1 MGFSTDALHIGQEP
15 DPTTGAIIPPIYQTS
30 TYVQQ
35 GIGEHKGYEYA
46 RTQNKTREH
55 LERCV
60 AALEKA
66 KHGFAFGSGMGAATT
81 LLHLVKAGDHVL
93 AGHNMY
99 GGTYRVMS
107 LVFADHGLNFS
118 YVDMS
123 DLDAVRKA
131 LRPETKY
138 IWFETPTNPMMKLV
152 DLAGIAAVAREK
164 GIRTI
169 CDNTFMSP
177 YFQRP
182 LEHGIDVVYHST
194 TKYINGHSDMVG
206 GLVVTNHDDVA
217 DRLRFLRNAMGTVPG
232 PFDCWL
238 ALRGVKTLAV
248 RMDRHDANA
257 RKIAGWLTEH
267 PKVSRVLYPG
277 LPNHPQHELAKRQ
290 MSGFGGMISFDAG
303 SIEKANA
310 VLKRVKIFSLGESL
324 GGVESL
330 ISHPATMTH
339 ASVPKADREA
349 MGLTDGLV
357 RLSVGIE
364 DVEDLIADL
373 ATGLEAL

>member
-1 MGFSTDALHIGQEP
+1 MGFSTDAIHIGQEP

-35 GIGEHKGYEYA
+35 GIGDHKGYEYA
-46 RTQNKTREH
+46 RTHNKTREH
-55 LERCV
+55 LERCI

-66 KHGFAFGSGMGAATT
+66 EHGFAFASGMAATTT

-93 AGHNMY
+93 AGNNMY

-107 LVFADHGLNFS
+107 LVFADHGLQFS
-118 YVDMS
+118 YVDMA
-123 DLDAVRKA
+123 DLAAVEA
-131 LRPETKY
+131 AIRPETKM
-138 IWFETPTNPMMKLV
+138 IWFETPTNPMMGLA
-152 DLAGIAAVAREK
+152 DLSAIAALAKRR
-164 GIRTI
+164 GILTV

-182 LEHGIDVVYHST
+182 IEHGIDIVYHST
-194 TKYINGHSDMVG
+194 TKFINGHSDMVG
-206 GLVVTNHDDVA
+206 GLVLTSHKA
-217 DRLRFLRNAMGTVPG
+217 SAERLTFLRNAMGTVPG

-248 RMDRHDANA
+248 RMDRHDLNG
-257 RKIAGWLTEH
+257 RRIAGWLKEQ
-267 PKVSRVLYPG
+267 PKVKRVIYPG
-277 LPNHPQHELAKRQ
+277 LPEHPQHELARRQ
-290 MSGFGGMISFDAG
+290 MSGFGGMIAFDAG
-303 SIEKANA
+303 SIENANR
-310 VLKRVKIFSLGESL
+310 VLKTVKIFSLGESL

-349 MGLTDGLV
+349 LGLTDGLV

-364 DVEDLIADL
+364 DVEDLVADL
-373 ATGLEAL
+373 EAGLKAI